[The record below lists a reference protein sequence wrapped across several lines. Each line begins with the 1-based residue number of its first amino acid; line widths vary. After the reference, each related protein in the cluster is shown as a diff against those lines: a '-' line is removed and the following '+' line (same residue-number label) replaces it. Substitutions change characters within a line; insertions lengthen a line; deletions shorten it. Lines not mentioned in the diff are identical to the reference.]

1 MNAMEQKNKMVIYQ
15 VFPRW
20 FGNLRPSPVMNGSL
34 AENGVGKFSA
44 FTPLALSKI
53 KELGVTH
60 VWYTGVIEH
69 ATKTDYTMFGIRK
82 DHSAVV
88 KGKAGSPYAIK
99 DYYDIDP
106 DLADNIQ
113 NRMSEFEDLV
123 KRTHEAGMKVI
134 IDFVPNHVARQYFS
148 DAREPF
154 VEDLGQ
160 TDNVSK
166 AFDVNNNFYY
176 LPGQTLTLRFDPQRE
191 EDFAYSEFPAKVTG
205 NNHFDAYPSQ
215 NDWYETVKLNY
226 GVDYMHGGAC
236 HFNTIPNTWEKML
249 EILLFWAD
257 KGVDGFRCDMAEMVP
272 VEFWNWVIPQVKK
285 VRDVIFIAE
294 VYNPDE
300 YRNYIYT
307 GHFDYLYDKVGLY
320 DTVRAVMCGQAP
332 ASNISHCWQSLE
344 GIQKNMLN
352 FLETHDEQRVASDF
366 FAGDARPGIPGMIV
380 SAAMNTNPVMIY
392 SGQELGERGMDA
404 EGFSGRDGRTTIF
417 DYWSVE
423 SLRNWNNNGLF
434 DGAKLTPAER
444 SLREM
449 YAKLLNVVRSEP
461 VIVEGAFY
469 DLMYANS
476 GNPYFN
482 PNRQYAFLRKWKN
495 EVLLVVVNFD
505 RADQCVWVNIPVE
518 AFKALDFEDNKPAEL
533 TDLLTGETTISTLT
547 DAYPYQVKLPAYS
560 GKMLKFS
567 FLHK

>member
-1 MNAMEQKNKMVIYQ
+1 MNAMEQKNKMAIYQ

-352 FLETHDEQRVASDF
+352 FLENHDEQRVASDF

>member
-352 FLETHDEQRVASDF
+352 FLENHDEQRVASDF

-392 SGQELGERGMDA
+392 SGQEFGERGMDA

-423 SLRNWNNNGLF
+423 SLRNWNNNGHF

>member
-352 FLETHDEQRVASDF
+352 FLENHDEQRVASDF

-392 SGQELGERGMDA
+392 SGQDLGERGMDA

>member
-166 AFDVNNNFYY
+166 AFDVNNIFYY

-352 FLETHDEQRVASDF
+352 FLENHDEQRVASDF

>member
-352 FLETHDEQRVASDF
+352 FLENHDEQRVASDF

-482 PNRQYAFLRKWKN
+482 PNRQYARYFWL
-495 EVLLVVVNFD
+495 
-505 RADQCVWVNIPVE
+505 
-518 AFKALDFEDNKPAEL
+518 
-533 TDLLTGETTISTLT
+533 S
-547 DAYPYQVKLPAYS
+547 
-560 GKMLKFS
+560 
-567 FLHK
+567 

>member
-332 ASNISHCWQSLE
+332 ASNISHCLQSLE

-352 FLETHDEQRVASDF
+352 FLENHDEQRVASDF
-366 FAGDARPGIPGMIV
+366 FAGDARPGIPGMIA